1 MDPNLIIDDDY
12 VDDVGRDSTTRG
24 NKLEGILDNFLT
36 ILNEMKAEAIV
47 EGKIADAL
55 AAYISC
61 VSLLND
67 QLTEI
72 SLSVERAD
80 RGFIQ
85 DVNTADEYLF

>member
-12 VDDVGRDSTTRG
+12 VTGVGSDSATRG
-24 NKLEGILDNFLT
+24 GKLEGILDQYLT
-36 ILNEMKAEAIV
+36 ILNEIKAEAIV

-55 AAYISC
+55 AAYIGC

-72 SLSVERAD
+72 STSVKTAAQ
-80 RGFIQ
+80 GFIQ
-85 DVNTADEYLF
+85 EVNTADEYLF